1 MIFLDANAFYS
12 YYGRSKLGM
21 TSTPVDEFKLRDYI
35 LTKKC
40 VSLPTSVY
48 IEIITHFR
56 DSSNILI
63 DIIHFIVKNN
73 IKLYNNI
80 PCYILEPTELH
91 CVQLM
96 NGVDI
101 LKYANRLLN
110 KKINIE
116 SEFTVCFFEITAL
129 LYAKYRI
136 DFTNEFSDKVKN
148 SIFNFIGAENIK
160 GYAKTLHGII
170 KQKLSDGYS
179 GHAEQKSLKEIYIKE
194 LEETCLFIELII
206 SSAIAIGK
214 NESDLIDVLKKT
226 YAKRESFSAYTHNS
240 TMASIVNAFLND
252 QTFLEYAKDRISKM
266 FIKHGYSKSQ
276 IAYLKDVMFSA
287 WFERG
292 QKLQKN
298 DIFDMFCFGCLDFVD
313 KTKEK
318 SVLVDYSPYMLCF
331 DDRMKK
337 YIGIVS
343 PNNLTIINNLQT

>member
-12 YYGRSKLGM
+12 YYGRAKLGM
-21 TSTPVDEFKLRDYI
+21 TSTPVDEFKLRNYI
-35 LTKKC
+35 LTKEC

-56 DSSNILI
+56 DNPNILI
-63 DIIHFIVKNN
+63 NIIQFIVNNN

-80 PCYILEPTELH
+80 PRYIIEPAEVH
-91 CVQLM
+91 CVQFM
-96 NGVDI
+96 NEVDI
-101 LKYANRLLN
+101 VKYANRLLN
-110 KKINIE
+110 EKINIE
-116 SEFTVCFFEITAL
+116 SEFTVCFFEITSL

-136 DFTNEFSDKVKN
+136 DFTNEFSDIAKD
-148 SIFNFIGAENIK
+148 SIFKFIGAENLK
-160 GYAKTLHGII
+160 GYANTLKGII
-170 KQKLSDGYS
+170 KQELADGYA
-179 GHAEQKSLKEIYIKE
+179 GHTEQKSLKDIYIGE
-194 LEETCLFIELII
+194 LEQTCLFIELII
-206 SSAIAIGK
+206 SSAIAINK
-214 NESDLIDVLKKT
+214 NESDLIEVLKQT
-226 YAKRESFSAYTHNS
+226 YAERESFSNNTHNS
-240 TMASIVNAFLND
+240 TMTSIVDAFLKN
-252 QTFLEYAKDRISKM
+252 QTFLGYAKERISKM

-318 SVLVDYSPYMLCF
+318 NIPIDYSPYILSF

-337 YIGIVS
+337 YIGVLS
-343 PNNLTIINNLQT
+343 PNNLTIIENLQS